1 MVKAVIFD
9 FDGTL
14 ADSFKLVVEITQ
26 GLTHRTEPISDLEIA
41 RLRQMRLMNV
51 AKELGLSRWRWPLL
65 IIRGRRLMAR
75 RIGEVQPFAGI
86 EDVLRAL
93 SEDHYRL
100 FVMSSNST
108 RNVQVFLVQHGL
120 SSYFTNIYGG
130 VGLLGK
136 SRALRRILQR
146 NHLQSEDVI
155 YVGDEPRDI
164 EACKRVDV
172 PCVAVAWGFNAPE
185 LLAEH
190 APMVVVRTSL
200 QLRKVL
206 EEWGSSL
213 V

>member
-1 MVKAVIFD
+1 MKAIIFD

-26 GLTHRTEPISDLEIA
+26 GLTHRKEPISDQEIA
-41 RLRQMRLMNV
+41 RLRQMRLLNV

-75 RIGEVQPFAGI
+75 RIGEVQPFEGI
-86 EDVLRAL
+86 EDVLRTL
-93 SEDHYRL
+93 SNDHYRL

-120 SSYFTNIYGG
+120 SNFFTNIYGG

-136 SRALRRILQR
+136 SRALRRILRHNQ
-146 NHLQSEDVI
+146 LQPKDVI

-172 PCVAVAWGFNAPE
+172 PCVAVAWGFNTPE

-190 APMVVVRTSL
+190 APMVVVRTSS

>member
-1 MVKAVIFD
+1 MKAIIFD

-41 RLRQMRLMNV
+41 RLRQLRLLNV

-86 EDVLRAL
+86 EAVVAAL
-93 SEDHYRL
+93 SGDHYRL

-108 RNVQVFLVQHGL
+108 RNVQAFLVQHGL
-120 SSYFTNIYGG
+120 SSYFTHIYGG
-130 VGLLGK
+130 VGLFGK
-136 SRALRRILQR
+136 SRALRKILHR
-146 NHLQSEDVI
+146 NHLKPEDVI

-164 EACKRVDV
+164 EACKHVGV
-172 PCVAVAWGFNAPE
+172 PCVAVAWGFNTPE

-190 APMVVVRTSL
+190 APMVVVRTSS